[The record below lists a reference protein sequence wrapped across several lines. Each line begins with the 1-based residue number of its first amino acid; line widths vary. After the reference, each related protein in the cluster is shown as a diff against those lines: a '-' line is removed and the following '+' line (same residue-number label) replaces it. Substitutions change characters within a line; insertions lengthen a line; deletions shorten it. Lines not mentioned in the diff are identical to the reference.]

1 MDSFDDILGE
11 PAANR
16 AQAGAKFRPKAKP
29 RPRKEIPAS
38 VHPTVSS
45 NTKEDT
51 AILPITDVGTLE
63 SIQPADVDNKL
74 NNEFGSSIANS
85 AENFTKNNEGSFSG
99 VPNLDDTTKLILVN
113 PSSQVVATSEGVVSI
128 DALPKEVAVTDINGD
143 WHFSFR
149 QSETEADSVGLDVD
163 HSADISPE
171 PVTLTPAGS
180 DFKTSVQAL
189 DIADDRLKDPFTLS
203 ITTPEIVG
211 TKLPGNECSI
221 SDDLHSEAAILDG
234 NGKLHPNNK
243 KLAEEVDS
251 LGLDLDPFED
261 NLHGHVTSK
270 SRGGGKFKP
279 KAKIHP
285 KNETSTSLPSAPSTA
300 AEEKPVMLSS
310 TSLETEQYAQPVAEN
325 KLTNED
331 GLSAVTL
338 EIVGTREPSKDNECS
353 FPDKR
358 SSESIKSSSQL
369 VMGEDAGS
377 RDALQSE
384 VAMCDSNSV
393 WHSSIGMLS
402 SEVDCMGFELEP
414 FGDNEGEGSL
424 FHAETSTLLASNNK
438 DMEENFGIPA
448 CSSIDSSAL
457 RVCDSVEPHTCS
469 DPHMAPDPVTCGEDA
484 FSNQYGDF
492 QIENG
497 RLDTEFQ
504 EAGTFSGMES
514 LDFMSE
520 ANIASGRQT
529 GKFRPKPKMKTG
541 KEKHSIAISH
551 PQAESVLHLQGPQ
564 LVTSETGYMA
574 SVPAFPADCEQ
585 DDSMRFGEFI
595 PSDPA
600 SIIMMNEELRN
611 LAETSHSDGPIL
623 GDILHSEDVPEIP
636 VEVNA
641 KIGKGE
647 ASTASNLPQK
657 QKQSATAGEEND
669 GGKSSRKLRKR
680 VAFQLIDEQDDGA
693 NDDVSAEPPSN
704 SSIDEDEDE
713 DNNDEYKVESKSQK
727 KRAPRKS
734 KKPEAENGKPLRK
747 RKKANEAADQSTV
760 KPPKKFSH
768 STRRNRRCVDKALLE
783 TPEDEIDPQRLP
795 IKDLILLAEHKER
808 LASKEA
814 AALKTP
820 LTNLSSSNS
829 FHEEDPFNGEEA
841 FASEQGRGSDDDEPG
856 YEVPISDRLINYQSY
871 MDKTPRTRWSKQD
884 TELFYEAV
892 RQFGTD
898 FSMIQQLFPGRTRHQ
913 VKLKFKKEE
922 RQYPFRLSEALA
934 SRSKDHSHFQLVIER
949 LQQASQA
956 EQHSNRED
964 SVGLTVEEEVEGLET
979 ETNEAAKPEED
990 EEVVIKDQEVDFAEV
1005 HSPVKS
1011 YASDDGP
1018 DDWI

>member
-29 RPRKEIPAS
+29 RPRKETPAS
-38 VHPTVSS
+38 VHATISS

-74 NNEFGSSIANS
+74 NDEFVSSIANS

-149 QSETEADSVGLDVD
+149 QSETEA
-163 HSADISPE
+163 
-171 PVTLTPAGS
+171 
-180 DFKTSVQAL
+180 L

-203 ITTPEIVG
+203 FTTPEIVG
-211 TKLPGNECSI
+211 TKVPGNECSI

-234 NGKLHPNNK
+234 NGILHPNNK

-285 KNETSTSLPSAPSTA
+285 RNETSTSLPSAPSTA
-300 AEEKPVMLSS
+300 TEEKPVMLSS

-457 RVCDSVEPHTCS
+457 RVCDSVEPHICS

-585 DDSMRFGEFI
+585 DDSVRFGEFI
-595 PSDPA
+595 PSDPT
-600 SIIMMNEELRN
+600 SVIMMNEELRN

-693 NDDVSAEPPSN
+693 NDDFSAEPPSN

-734 KKPEAENGKPLRK
+734 KKPEAENGKPVRK
-747 RKKANEAADQSTV
+747 RKKANEAADQSTE

-829 FHEEDPFNGEEA
+829 FHEEDPYNGEEA

-964 SVGLTVEEEVEGLET
+964 SVGLTGEEEVEGLET

>member
-29 RPRKEIPAS
+29 RPRKETPAS
-38 VHPTVSS
+38 VHPTISS

-63 SIQPADVDNKL
+63 SIQPADVDDKL

-149 QSETEADSVGLDVD
+149 QSETEAVSVGLDVD
-163 HSADISPE
+163 PSADISPE
-171 PVTLTPAGS
+171 PVTLTSAGS
-180 DFKTSVQAL
+180 DLKTSVQAL

-203 ITTPEIVG
+203 FTTPEIVG
-211 TKLPGNECSI
+211 TKVPGNECSI

-285 KNETSTSLPSAPSTA
+285 RNETSTSLPSAPSTA
-300 AEEKPVMLSS
+300 TEEKPVTLSS

-369 VMGEDAGS
+369 VMGEEAGS
-377 RDALQSE
+377 RDALQSD

-457 RVCDSVEPHTCS
+457 RVCDSAEPHTCS

-600 SIIMMNEELRN
+600 SVIMMNAELRN

-693 NDDVSAEPPSN
+693 NDDFSAEPPSN

-734 KKPEAENGKPLRK
+734 KKPEAENGKPVRK
-747 RKKANEAADQSTV
+747 RKKANEAADQSTE

-829 FHEEDPFNGEEA
+829 FHEEDPYNGEEA

-964 SVGLTVEEEVEGLET
+964 SVGLTGEEEVEGLET